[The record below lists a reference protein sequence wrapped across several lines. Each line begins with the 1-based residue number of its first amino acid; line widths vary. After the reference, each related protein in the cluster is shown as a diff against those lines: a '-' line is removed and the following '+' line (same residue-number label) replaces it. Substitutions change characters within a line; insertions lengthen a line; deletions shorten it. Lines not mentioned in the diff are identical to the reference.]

1 MSLQNNKTHG
11 NLPKLDISILITRIP
26 LYSHTPLSFLMKLC
40 CYIKQLYPAY
50 QDRLTKST
58 ILLDIRDRSSNIH
71 LIFKYSLISYS
82 GLLLYSILYTAAED
96 YGRILTTTY
105 FRPNHFVALMVQV
118 KILDDVLREE
128 EERFTV
134 ELTAFDLSVVLVN
147 SITEVVIED
156 NDGEG
161 MTQIHIIYSL
171 LYEIL
176 GLSV

>member
-1 MSLQNNKTHG
+1 M
-11 NLPKLDISILITRIP
+11 
-26 LYSHTPLSFLMKLC
+26 
-40 CYIKQLYPAY
+40 
-50 QDRLTKST
+50 
-58 ILLDIRDRSSNIH
+58 
-71 LIFKYSLISYS
+71 
-82 GLLLYSILYTAAED
+82 
-96 YGRILTTTY
+96 
-105 FRPNHFVALMVQV
+105 ALMVQV